1 MARDSLALLL
11 GAFCFIAPAF
21 QDLLSSGLKPGT
33 QTDTAPPTAKIFKM
47 RVYSH
52 FKLYWKTFSAP
63 NASYKKYLS
72 QFFIKITIYPC
83 HGDYHI

>member
-52 FKLYWKTFSAP
+52 FKLYWKTFSAEMRVIARKTCL
-63 NASYKKYLS
+63 NLN
-72 QFFIKITIYPC
+72 
-83 HGDYHI
+83 